1 MMIPLYRRKR
11 PDLAGTPVAY
21 AINRSRTMILVA
33 RVSAVFLLVL
43 GVWMCGVSS
52 GEVHPGRSSAG
63 GPVQKDDVGVGTRL
77 AALDGE
83 VSGQDEG
90 RNVAKV
96 KPLAIFREVEKGWR
110 DGTPKPFERY
120 FGKGKVR
127 LDFGEGGPRGGL
139 FTGSQAYYLLEDY
152 FGKTHTLEIGFLR
165 TSGRARQGSRPY
177 ALLERKCRYKNGV
190 IKKEIVFVSL
200 SLEDDQWII
209 SELRAIPAR

>member
-1 MMIPLYRRKR
+1 MSEV
-11 PDLAGTPVAY
+11 AGTPVAY
-21 AINRSRTMILVA
+21 DINRSRTMMFIA
-33 RVSAVFLLVL
+33 RVSAVFLLVF
-43 GVWMCGVSS
+43 GVCTCGVSS
-52 GEVHPGRSSAG
+52 GEVHSGRISAER
-63 GPVQKDDVGVGTRL
+63 PAKKDDVGVGTRL

-83 VSGQDEG
+83 PSGQDEG

-110 DGTPKPFERY
+110 NGTPKPFERY

-139 FTGSQAYYLLEDY
+139 FTGSQAYYLLKDY
-152 FGKTHTLEIGFLR
+152 FGKTHTLEIGFLKM
-165 TSGRARQGSRPY
+165 SERAKKGARPY
-177 ALLERKCRYKNGV
+177 ALLERTCRYKNGV

-209 SELRAIPAR
+209 SELRAIAAR